1 MEISKL
7 LRPIFTTVIIGIIY
21 LIIFLSLRIMY
32 KDVKNGDRKRRTR
45 KTLGLEI
52 ISAGQ
57 NSNLK
62 KGGVIPVNG
71 QLTIGRKDDNLLVLI
86 DPYVSSHHV
95 KIFIKNTD
103 FIIEDLGSTNGTL
116 LNGER
121 MEGKQLLGAGDEIK
135 VGSAVFKV
143 ID

>member
-1 MEISKL
+1 VDIGKL

-21 LIIFLSLRIMY
+21 TIIFLSLRIMY
-32 KDVKNGDRKRRTR
+32 KDVKNGDKKRGTR

-71 QLTIGRKDDNLLVLI
+71 RLTIGRKDDNLLILA

-95 KIFIKNTD
+95 KIYIKNTEY
-103 FIIEDLGSTNGTL
+103 IVEDLGSTNGTL

-121 MEGKQLLGAGDEIK
+121 LEGKTLLNTGDEIK

-143 ID
+143 IG